1 MAWEESPNTTL
12 GFPILALER
21 HFTVGRIIIMQTWG
35 ILHFWFLP
43 RTDFFLLQLTYLRAT
58 CFTLQKAIMVSA
70 LSLPQT
76 LTGVEIWMWFFWGR
90 NRHCFKWSLLALAAS
105 FSSGTSRKPCQPWI
119 CIYSTCSPPISRS
132 NCGRTRAK
140 WRRLPAIRSQLK
152 LTSTDSQCSR
162 AILPGKCHLKSEEKN

>member
-1 MAWEESPNTTL
+1 MNLHKWAYSAFHAIFLPWLWRKGLVGLVSEGLAWEQSPNTTL

-21 HFTVGRIIIMQTWG
+21 HFTVGRIIMQTWG

-90 NRHCFKWSLLALAAS
+90 NRHVVLNEASLQPPSQVEHLVNRANLEYAFTALARPLLA
-105 FSSGTSRKPCQPWI
+105 G
-119 CIYSTCSPPISRS
+119 
-132 NCGRTRAK
+132 
-140 WRRLPAIRSQLK
+140 
-152 LTSTDSQCSR
+152 LTVAEPVLNGGDC
-162 AILPGKCHLKSEEKN
+162 LL